1 MKPVLNQK
9 DGSAYLAVLATIV
22 VAMFLLVAS
31 MQRSVD
37 SSKQTFS
44 IENHTI
50 TNNSINSCITY
61 IFHHV
66 KTWPFDSKAELILPD
81 NKVTF
86 GESSCTFKLL
96 NSDLLNFD
104 FEVRAQYK
112 KLEKVKLL
120 TVSGKESDRGI
131 QWEYSIQ

>member
-1 MKPVLNQK
+1 MNPILHHKN
-9 DGSAYLAVLATIV
+9 GSAYLAVLATIV
-22 VAMFLLVAS
+22 VAMFLLMAS

-61 IFHHV
+61 IFHHI
-66 KTWPFDSKAELILPD
+66 KTWPFDSKAVLILP
-81 NKVTF
+81 NNEITL
-86 GESSCTFKLL
+86 GESSCRFKLL
-96 NSDLLNFD
+96 NSDLLTFD
-104 FEVRAQYK
+104 FELRAQYK

-120 TVSGKESDRGI
+120 TVSGRESDRGI
-131 QWEYSIQ
+131 QW

>member
-1 MKPVLNQK
+1 MKSVLNYK

-22 VAMFLLVAS
+22 VAMFLLMAS

-61 IFHHV
+61 IFHHI
-66 KTWPFDSKAELILPD
+66 KTWPFDRKVELTLPD
-81 NKVTF
+81 NKITL
-86 GESSCTFKLL
+86 GESSCRFQIIE
-96 NSDLLNFD
+96 FG
-104 FEVRAQYK
+104 
-112 KLEKVKLL
+112 L
-120 TVSGKESDRGI
+120 THFRL
-131 QWEYSIQ
+131 